1 MTLQQQDDRN
11 QRVERQQALRVRRLL
26 VSVAVYVP
34 CSAFLALVAWLGY
47 LPAGFM
53 PLWVATFAATNLMF
67 FALIRTRT
75 NLRFVDPS
83 ICLLYTSRCV

>member
-53 PLWVATFAATNLMF
+53 PLWVATFAATNLMSVSYTH
-67 FALIRTRT
+67 LDVYKRQVSMRTA
-75 NLRFVDPS
+75 V
-83 ICLLYTSRCV
+83 